1 MQIDPV
7 CLSNK
12 LIGMTIRHGK
22 ETIDVTRSIYGR
34 STFSN
39 ADDMFLEING
49 YWATLPMATQDQ
61 IWTIFKQLDYLQ
73 ATCFNE
79 RDLRSLFTSLV
90 ADLYDLM
97 DIRLIRQWLFTA
109 TNVFILPEFKSQLG
123 PDDQPERTYLINDY
137 KGLLAL
143 TVTLRPMIPIWSW
156 YITRIKNSAGTNH
169 KEYEALS
176 LLKDTTLIHTPEF
189 IKLKDY
195 VYNNTDHS
203 KLTLTA
209 AFSGLGSEDLS
220 DWLLSF
226 GLIRKVC
233 VGVILKLRPDGS
245 VPRYDSG
252 ANIVSNVYMDT
263 DQTLNSIDRKF
274 KNKVLDK
281 GETNNVIDDD
291 KASNAENIIVKQSL
305 SDAQIIL
312 AEIYTDDFRLM
323 LRKIDPTIPIGLVQS
338 FIRANRRN
346 TKYIPTEGQLGIT
359 QWIMYK
365 ALSCHFLTLV
375 DSNARRNIIS
385 VCQAALW
392 HWGFYDLAMLLTATE
407 VKLDLSDPLPTMA
420 GQQRITNA
428 QVDILHDA
436 YPYYQSTTNKD
447 LRSRNE
453 NVAVTGCDLVA
464 KTFEGLVWDL
474 AIPEELENQIGLVS
488 YESGGYLAPSNL
500 RVQLADLVI
509 KIVVKPM
516 QEQ

>member
-12 LIGMTIRHGK
+12 LIGMVIRHGK
-22 ETIDVTRSIYGR
+22 ETIDVSRTIYGR

-39 ADDMFLEING
+39 ADDMFFEING
-49 YWATLPMATQDQ
+49 YWATLPMATQDE
-61 IWTIFKQLDYLQ
+61 IWSIFKKLDYLQ
-73 ATCFNE
+73 ATCLNE
-79 RDLRSLFTSLV
+79 RELRSLYTSLV
-90 ADLYDLM
+90 ADLYATMDLPS
-97 DIRLIRQWLFTA
+97 IRQWLFTA
-109 TNVFILPEFKSQLG
+109 TNVFILPEFKSHLG

-143 TVTLRPMIPIWSW
+143 TVALRPMIPIWNW
-156 YITRIKNSAGTNH
+156 YITRIKSSAGTNH

-176 LLKDTTLIHTPEF
+176 LLKDTYLIHTPEF
-189 IKLKDY
+189 EKLRTY
-195 VYNNTDHS
+195 VYSNTDQG

-209 AFSGLGSEDLS
+209 AFSGLGSEDLP

-233 VGVILKLRPDGS
+233 VGVILKYHPDGS

-281 GETNNVIDDD
+281 GETNNVVDDD

-305 SDAQIIL
+305 SDAQVIL
-312 AEIYTDDFRLM
+312 AEVYTEDFRLM

-338 FIRANRRN
+338 FIKANRRN
-346 TKYIPTEGQLGIT
+346 VSYIPTEGQIGIT
-359 QWIMYK
+359 QWVMYK

-407 VKLDLSDPLPTMA
+407 VKLDMSAPLPSVA

-428 QVDILHDA
+428 QVEILHDV
-436 YPYYQSTTNKD
+436 YPYYQAATNKD
-447 LRSRNE
+447 IRSRNE

-464 KTFEGLVWDL
+464 KTFEGMVWDI
-474 AIPEELENQIGLVS
+474 AIPDELESQIGLIP
-488 YESGGYLAPSNL
+488 YESGGYLAPSNM

-509 KIVVKPM
+509 KLVVKSE